1 MEQADQRGILF
12 RAGPE
17 HERLQRF
24 VGRLCRGESLAQ
36 KLLDFLQIAPR
47 DLSANGFLAF
57 PIAVESQLRPLAQ
70 YACTCPPVAPPV
82 HPFPLSDASRRLPP
96 PQVAPRD
103 PQP

>member
-47 DLSANGFLAF
+47 DRAANGLLALQ
-57 PIAVESQLRPLAQ
+57 IAGESQRRRLRQSTGARQQVEAACHSLAVEEALRLRER
-70 YACTCPPVAPPV
+70 
-82 HPFPLSDASRRLPP
+82 SDWKSGG
-96 PQVAPRD
+96 
-103 PQP
+103 